1 MYPTAHAATTPTGQ
15 VFVMAALSKMAAVSK
30 LCFPALLLAIAASAQ
45 AEDKVVNLYSWADYV
60 APETLQR
67 FEQETGIK
75 VRYDTFDS
83 SEVLETKLLTGG
95 SGYDVVVPSSSVLA
109 RGLAAGALKPIAHE
123 GLKGYANLDPDLL
136 EKLAAVDPGNR
147 YGVPYTWGTLGLGMN
162 VEAVKQR
169 LPDVPLNNLDL
180 LFKPDNASKLKDCGI
195 AILDSP
201 QEVIGLAL
209 HYLGK
214 DPYSTDKNDLSAAEA
229 LLRQLQPNVLYVAT
243 GRQISDLANGSVCLA
258 LTYNGDASMA
268 ADQARKA
275 NKPYEVAYR
284 IPTQGTLVWQ
294 DNLAIPKDA
303 PHPEA
308 ARQFIEFMLRP
319 ESVAALTN
327 SLFFATA
334 NTAATPLVDEAV
346 RNDPDIYP
354 LADVRQRLYAD
365 RSMSLKDMRQRTRL
379 WTTFRSR
386 Q

>member
-1 MYPTAHAATTPTGQ
+1 
-15 VFVMAALSKMAAVSK
+15 MAPLFK
-30 LCFPALLLAIAASAQ
+30 LCLPALFLAMAVPAQ
-45 AEDKVVNLYSWADYV
+45 TEEKVLNLYSWADYV

-67 FEQETGIK
+67 FEKETGIH
-75 VRYDTFDS
+75 VRYDTFDTP
-83 SEVLETKLLTGG
+83 EVLETKLLTGG

-109 RGLAAGALKPIAHE
+109 RGLAAGALKEIPHD
-123 GLKGYANLDPDLL
+123 GLKGYANLDPDML

-169 LPDVPLNNLDL
+169 LPNVPLNSLDL
-180 LFKPDNASKLKDCGI
+180 LFKPEYASKLKDCGI

-214 DPYSTDKNDLSAAEA
+214 DPYSTDKADLTAADA
-229 LLRQLQPNVLYVAT
+229 LLRQLQPSVLYVAT
-243 GRQISDLANGSVCLA
+243 GRQINDLANGSVCLA

-275 NKPYEVAYR
+275 NKPFEVAYR
-284 IPTQGTLVWQ
+284 IPREGTLVWQ
-294 DNLAIPKDA
+294 DNLAMPKDA

-308 ARQFIEFMLRP
+308 ARAFIEFMLRP

-327 SLFFATA
+327 TLFFATA
-334 NTAATPLVDEAV
+334 NQAATPLVDEAV
-346 RNDPDIYP
+346 RSDPDIYP
-354 LADVRQRLYAD
+354 QAEVRERLYAD

-379 WTTFRSR
+379 WTTFRSH

>member
-1 MYPTAHAATTPTGQ
+1 MVP
-15 VFVMAALSKMAAVSK
+15 LSKLGLSALFLAMAV
-30 LCFPALLLAIAASAQ
+30 SAQ
-45 AEDKVVNLYSWADYV
+45 AEEKTLNLYSWADYV
-60 APETLQR
+60 APQTLQR
-67 FEQETGIK
+67 FEQETGIH

-109 RGLAAGALKPIAHE
+109 RGLAAGALKEIPHE

-136 EKLAAVDPGNR
+136 GKLAAVDPGNR
-147 YGVPYTWGTLGLGMN
+147 FGVPYTWGTLGLGMN

-169 LPDVPLNNLDL
+169 LPNVPLNSLDL
-180 LFKPDNASKLKDCGI
+180 LFKPEYATKLKDCGI

-201 QEVIGLAL
+201 QEVVGLAL

-214 DPYSTDKNDLSAAEA
+214 NPYSTDKSDLSAAEA
-229 LLRQLQPNVLYVAT
+229 LLHQLQPNVLYVAT

-275 NKPYEVAYR
+275 SKPFEVAYR
-284 IPTQGTLVWQ
+284 IPKEGTLVWQ

-308 ARQFIEFMLRP
+308 ARAFIEFMLRP

-327 SLFFATA
+327 TLFFATA
-334 NTAATPLVDEAV
+334 NQAATPLVDEAV
-346 RNDPDIYP
+346 RSDPDIFP
-354 LADVRQRLYAD
+354 LADVRERLYAD

>member
-1 MYPTAHAATTPTGQ
+1 MYLTVHPATTSLGQ
-15 VFVMAALSKMAAVSK
+15 VLVMFSPLKFC
-30 LCFPALLLAIAASAQ
+30 LPALMLTAAMSAM
-45 AEDKVVNLYSWADYV
+45 AEDNVVNLYSWADYV

-67 FEQETGIK
+67 FEQETGIR

-83 SEVLETKLLTGG
+83 PEVLETKLLTGG

-109 RGLAAGALKPIAHE
+109 RGLTAGALKTISRE
-123 GLKGYANLDPDLL
+123 SLKGYANLDPDLL

-162 VEAVKQR
+162 VEALKQR
-169 LPDVPLNNLDL
+169 LPDVPLNSLDL
-180 LFKPDNASKLKDCGI
+180 LFKPEYASRLKDCGI

-214 DPYSTDKNDLSAAEA
+214 DPYSTDKQDLSDAQA
-229 LLRQLQPNVLYVAT
+229 LLRQLQPSVLYVAT

-275 NKPYEVAYR
+275 GKPYEIAYR
-284 IPTQGTLVWQ
+284 IPREGTLVWQ

-308 ARQFIEFMLRP
+308 ARAFIEFMLRP

-327 SLFFATA
+327 TLFFATA
-334 NTAATPLVDEAV
+334 NLAATPLVDAAV
-346 RNDPDIYP
+346 RNDPDIFP
-354 LADVRQRLYAD
+354 PAELRQRLYAD
-365 RSMSLKDMRQRTRL
+365 RSMSLKDLRQRTRL

>member
-1 MYPTAHAATTPTGQ
+1 MYPSAHAASTSPGQ
-15 VFVMAALSKMAAVSK
+15 VLVMVPVFK
-30 LCFPALLLAIAASAQ
+30 LCLPALFLAMAASAQ
-45 AEDKVVNLYSWADYV
+45 AEEKTLNLYSWADYV

-67 FEQETGIK
+67 FEQETGIH

-109 RGLAAGALKPIAHE
+109 RGLAAGALKEIPHE

-162 VEAVKQR
+162 VQAVQQR
-169 LPDVPLNNLDL
+169 LPNVPLNSLDL
-180 LFKPDNASKLKDCGI
+180 LFNPQYASKLKDCGI

-214 DPYSTDKNDLSAAEA
+214 DPYSTDKADLAAAEA
-229 LLRQLQPNVLYVAT
+229 LLHQLQPNVLYVAT

-275 NKPYEVAYR
+275 NKPFEVAYR
-284 IPTQGTLVWQ
+284 IPQEGTLVWQ

-308 ARQFIEFMLRP
+308 ARVFIEFMLRP

-327 SLFFATA
+327 ELFFATA
-334 NTAATPLVDEAV
+334 NQAATPLVDEAV
-346 RNDPDIYP
+346 RTDPDIYP
-354 LADVRQRLYAD
+354 LADVRGRLYAD
-365 RSMSLKDMRQRTRL
+365 RSMSLKDLRQRTRL

>member
-1 MYPTAHAATTPTGQ
+1 MYPSAHAASTSPGQ
-15 VFVMAALSKMAAVSK
+15 VLVMVPVFK
-30 LCFPALLLAIAASAQ
+30 LCLPALFLAMAASAQ
-45 AEDKVVNLYSWADYV
+45 AEEKTLNLYSWADYV

-67 FEQETGIK
+67 FEQETGIH

-109 RGLAAGALKPIAHE
+109 RGLAAGALKEIPHE

-162 VEAVKQR
+162 MQAVQQR
-169 LPDVPLNNLDL
+169 LPNVPLNSLDL
-180 LFKPDNASKLKDCGI
+180 LFNPQYASKLKDCGI

-214 DPYSTDKNDLSAAEA
+214 DPYSTDKADLAAAEA
-229 LLRQLQPNVLYVAT
+229 LLHQLQPNVLYVAT

-268 ADQARKA
+268 ADQAHKA
-275 NKPYEVAYR
+275 NKPFEVVYR
-284 IPTQGTLVWQ
+284 IPKEGTLVWQ

-308 ARQFIEFMLRP
+308 ARAFIEFMLRP

-327 SLFFATA
+327 TLFFATA
-334 NTAATPLVDEAV
+334 NQAATPLVDEAV
-346 RNDPDIYP
+346 RTDPDIFP
-354 LADVRQRLYAD
+354 LPEMRERLYAD
-365 RSMSLKDMRQRTRL
+365 QSMSLKDLRQRTRL
-379 WTTFRSR
+379 WTTFRSH

>member
-1 MYPTAHAATTPTGQ
+1 M
-15 VFVMAALSKMAAVSK
+15 
-30 LCFPALLLAIAASAQ
+30 
-45 AEDKVVNLYSWADYV
+45 
-60 APETLQR
+60 
-67 FEQETGIK
+67 
-75 VRYDTFDS
+75 RYDTFDAP
-83 SEVLETKLLTGG
+83 EVLETKLLTGG

-109 RGLAAGALKPIAHE
+109 RGLAAGALKEIPHD
-123 GLKGYANLDPDLL
+123 GLKGYANLDPDML
-136 EKLAAVDPGNR
+136 EKKLAAVDPGNR

-162 VEAVKQR
+162 VEAVQQR
-169 LPDVPLNNLDL
+169 VPNVPLNSLDL
-180 LFKPDNASKLKDCGI
+180 LFKPEYASKLKDCGI

-214 DPYSTDKNDLSAAEA
+214 DPYSTDKTDLTAADA
-229 LLRQLQPNVLYVAT
+229 LLHQLQPSVLYVAT
-243 GRQISDLANGSVCLA
+243 GRQINDLANGSVCLA

-275 NKPYEVAYR
+275 NKPFEVAYR
-284 IPTQGTLVWQ
+284 IPREGTLVWQ

-308 ARQFIEFMLRP
+308 ARAFIEFMLRP

-327 SLFFATA
+327 TLFFATA
-334 NTAATPLVDEAV
+334 NQAATPLVDEAV

-354 LADVRQRLYAD
+354 QSEVRERLYAD

>member
-1 MYPTAHAATTPTGQ
+1 MYLTVHPATTSLGQ
-15 VFVMAALSKMAAVSK
+15 VLVMFSVLKFCLPAMLLTASVSAMA
-30 LCFPALLLAIAASAQ
+30 
-45 AEDKVVNLYSWADYV
+45 EEKVLNLYSWSDYV
-60 APETLQR
+60 APQTLQR
-67 FEQETGIK
+67 FEQETGIR

-83 SEVLETKLLTGG
+83 TEVLETKLLTGG

-109 RGLAAGALKPIAHE
+109 RGLAAGALKAIPHE
-123 GLKGYANLDPDLL
+123 GLKGYANLDADLL
-136 EKLAAVDPGNR
+136 KKLAAVDPGNR

-162 VEAVKQR
+162 VEALEQR
-169 LPDVPLNNLDL
+169 LPDVPLNSLDL
-180 LFKPDNASKLKDCGI
+180 LFKPEYASRLKDCGI

-214 DPYSTDKNDLSAAEA
+214 DPYSTDKQDLSAAQA
-229 LLRQLQPNVLYVAT
+229 LLLQLQPSVLYVAT

-275 NKPYEVAYR
+275 GKPFEIAYR
-284 IPTQGTLVWQ
+284 IPREGTLVWQ

-308 ARQFIEFMLRP
+308 ARAFIEFMLRP

-327 SLFFATA
+327 TLFFATA
-334 NTAATPLVDEAV
+334 NQAATPLVDAAV
-346 RNDPDIYP
+346 RNDPDIFP
-354 LADVRQRLYAD
+354 PADLRQRLYAD
-365 RSMSLKDMRQRTRL
+365 RSMSLKDLRQRTRL

>member
-1 MYPTAHAATTPTGQ
+1 MAP
-15 VFVMAALSKMAAVSK
+15 VFK
-30 LCFPALLLAIAASAQ
+30 LCLPALLLTVSIAVQ
-45 AEDKVVNLYSWADYV
+45 AEEKTLNLYSWADYV

-67 FEQETGIK
+67 FEKETGIH
-75 VRYDTFDS
+75 VRYDTFDT

-109 RGLAAGALKPIAHE
+109 RGLAAGALKEIPHE

-169 LPDVPLNNLDL
+169 LPDAPLNSLDL
-180 LFKPDNASKLKDCGI
+180 LFKPEYASKLKDCGI

-214 DPYSTDKNDLSAAEA
+214 DPYSTDKTDLAAAEA
-229 LLRQLQPNVLYVAT
+229 LLQKLQPSVLYVAT
-243 GRQISDLANGSVCLA
+243 GRQINDLANGSVCLA

-275 NKPYEVAYR
+275 NKPFEVAYR
-284 IPTQGTLVWQ
+284 IPREGTLVWQ

-308 ARQFIEFMLRP
+308 ARTFIEFMLRP

-327 SLFFATA
+327 TLFFATA
-334 NTAATPLVDEAV
+334 NQAATPLVDEAV

-354 LADVRQRLYAD
+354 KPEVRERLYAD

>member
-1 MYPTAHAATTPTGQ
+1 
-15 VFVMAALSKMAAVSK
+15 MAPLFK
-30 LCFPALLLAIAASAQ
+30 LCLPALFLAMAVPAQ
-45 AEDKVVNLYSWADYV
+45 AEEKVLNLYSWADYV
-60 APETLQR
+60 APDTLQR
-67 FEQETGIK
+67 FEKETGIH
-75 VRYDTFDS
+75 VRYDTFDAP
-83 SEVLETKLLTGG
+83 EVLETKLLTGG

-109 RGLAAGALKPIAHE
+109 RGLAAGALKEIPHD
-123 GLKGYANLDPDLL
+123 GLKGYANLDPDML

-162 VEAVKQR
+162 VEAVQQR
-169 LPDVPLNNLDL
+169 VPNVPLNSLDL
-180 LFKPDNASKLKDCGI
+180 LFKPEYASKLKDCGI

-214 DPYSTDKNDLSAAEA
+214 DPYSTDKTDLTAADA
-229 LLRQLQPNVLYVAT
+229 LLHQLQPSVLYVAT
-243 GRQISDLANGSVCLA
+243 GRQINDLANGSVCLA

-275 NKPYEVAYR
+275 NKPFEVAYR
-284 IPTQGTLVWQ
+284 IPREGTLVWQ

-308 ARQFIEFMLRP
+308 ARAFIEFMLRP

-327 SLFFATA
+327 TLFFATA
-334 NTAATPLVDEAV
+334 NQAATPLVDEAV

-354 LADVRQRLYAD
+354 QSEVRERLYAD

>member
-1 MYPTAHAATTPTGQ
+1 MYPTAHSATTSSGQ
-15 VFVMAALSKMAAVSK
+15 VFVMALAFK
-30 LCFPALLLAIAASAQ
+30 LCFPALFLSVAISAQ
-45 AEDKVVNLYSWADYV
+45 AEDKTLNFYSWADYV
-60 APETLQR
+60 PQQTLQR
-67 FEQETGIK
+67 FEKETGIH
-75 VRYDTFDS
+75 VRYDTFDT

-109 RGLAAGALKPIAHE
+109 RGLAAGAMREIPHE
-123 GLKGYANLDPDLL
+123 GLKGYGNLDADLL
-136 EKLAAVDPGNR
+136 KKLAAVDPGNR
-147 YGVPYTWGTLGLGMN
+147 YAVPYTWGTLGLGMN
-162 VEAVKQR
+162 VEAVKKR
-169 LPDVPLNNLDL
+169 LPDVPLNSLDL
-180 LFKPDNASKLKDCGI
+180 LFKPEYASKLKDCGI

-214 DPYSTDKNDLSAAEA
+214 DPYSTDKADLAAAEA
-229 LLRQLQPNVLYVAT
+229 LLLQLQPSVLYVAT

-284 IPTQGTLVWQ
+284 IPKEGTIIWQ

-308 ARQFIEFMLRP
+308 ARAFIEFMLRP
-319 ESVAALTN
+319 DSVAELTN
-327 SLFFATA
+327 TLFFATA
-334 NTAATPLVDEAV
+334 NQAATPLVDEAV

-354 LADVRQRLYAD
+354 LPEVRDRLYAD
-365 RSMSLKDMRQRTRL
+365 RSMSLKDMRQRTRM
-379 WTTFRSR
+379 WTTFRSH

>member
-1 MYPTAHAATTPTGQ
+1 MYPSAHPATTSSGQ
-15 VFVMAALSKMAAVSK
+15 VFVMAQVFK
-30 LCFPALLLAIAASAQ
+30 LCFPALLLSVVINAH
-45 AEDKVVNLYSWADYV
+45 AEDKTLNLYSWADYV
-60 APETLQR
+60 PPKTLQR
-67 FEQETGIK
+67 FEQATGIH
-75 VRYDTFDS
+75 VRYDTFDT

-109 RGLAAGALKPIAHE
+109 RGLAAGALKEIPHD
-123 GLKGYANLDPDLL
+123 GLMGYANLDADLL

-169 LPDVPLNNLDL
+169 LPDVPLNSLDL
-180 LFKPDNASKLKDCGI
+180 LFKPEYASKLKDCGI

-214 DPYSTDKNDLSAAEA
+214 DPYSNDKQDLAAAEA
-229 LLRQLQPNVLYVAT
+229 LLHTLQPSVLYVAT
-243 GRQISDLANGSVCLA
+243 GRQISDLANGTVCLA

-275 NKPYEVAYR
+275 DKPFEVAYR
-284 IPTQGTLVWQ
+284 IPREGTLIWQ

-308 ARQFIEFMLRP
+308 ARAFIEFMLRP
-319 ESVAALTN
+319 DSVAELTN
-327 SLFFATA
+327 TLFFATA
-334 NTAATPLVDEAV
+334 NQAATPLVDEAV

-354 LADVRQRLYAD
+354 PSAVRERLYAD
-365 RSMSLKDMRQRTRL
+365 RSMSLKEMRQRTRL
-379 WTTFRSR
+379 WTSFRSH

>member
-1 MYPTAHAATTPTGQ
+1 MYPTLHPATTSSGQ
-15 VFVMAALSKMAAVSK
+15 VFVMAPLSK
-30 LCFPALLLAIAASAQ
+30 LCLPALFLAMAVPVQ
-45 AEDKVVNLYSWADYV
+45 AGDKVVNLYSWADYV

-67 FEQETGIK
+67 FEQETGIR
-75 VRYDTFDS
+75 VRYDTFDA

-109 RGLAAGALKPIAHE
+109 RGLAAGALREIPHE

-169 LPDVPLNNLDL
+169 LPNVPLNSLDL
-180 LFKPDNASKLKDCGI
+180 LFKPEYASKLKDCGI

-201 QEVIGLAL
+201 QEVVGLAL

-214 DPYSTDKNDLSAAEA
+214 NPYSTDKADLSATEA
-229 LLRQLQPNVLYVAT
+229 LLHQLQPNVLYVAT

-275 NKPYEVAYR
+275 NKPFEVAYR
-284 IPTQGTLVWQ
+284 IPQEGTLVWQ

-308 ARQFIEFMLRP
+308 ARAFIEFMLRP

-327 SLFFATA
+327 TLFFATA
-334 NTAATPLVDEAV
+334 NRAATPLVDEAV
-346 RNDPDIYP
+346 RSDPDIYP
-354 LADVRQRLYAD
+354 LADVRARLYAD
-365 RSMSLKDMRQRTRL
+365 RTMSLKDMRQRTRL

>member
-1 MYPTAHAATTPTGQ
+1 MYPTTHPATTSSGQ
-15 VFVMAALSKMAAVSK
+15 VFVMAPMFK
-30 LCFPALLLAIAASAQ
+30 LCLPALFLAMAASAQ

-67 FEQETGIK
+67 FEQETGIH

-95 SGYDVVVPSSSVLA
+95 SGYDVLVPSSSVLA
-109 RGLAAGALKPIAHE
+109 RGLAAGALKPIPHE

-136 EKLAAVDPGNR
+136 EKLAIVDPGNR

-162 VEAVKQR
+162 VEALKQR
-169 LPDVPLNNLDL
+169 LPDVPLNSLDL
-180 LFKPDNASKLKDCGI
+180 LFKPEYASKLKDCGI

-275 NKPYEVAYR
+275 SKPYEIAYR
-284 IPTQGTLVWQ
+284 IPKEGTLVWQ

-308 ARQFIEFMLRP
+308 ARAFIEFMLRP

-327 SLFFATA
+327 TLFFATA
-334 NTAATPLVDEAV
+334 NQAATPLVDEAV
-346 RNDPDIYP
+346 RTDPDIYP
-354 LADVRQRLYAD
+354 LADVRERLYAD
-365 RSMSLKDMRQRTRL
+365 RSMNLKDLRQRTRL

>member
-1 MYPTAHAATTPTGQ
+1 
-15 VFVMAALSKMAAVSK
+15 MALKFK
-30 LCFPALLLAIAASAQ
+30 LCFPALLLAMAVSAQ
-45 AEDKVVNLYSWADYV
+45 AQEKTVNLYSWADYV
-60 APETLQR
+60 APETLQA
-67 FEQETGIK
+67 FEKETGIH

-109 RGLAAGALKPIAHE
+109 RGLTAGALKEIPHE

-162 VEAVKQR
+162 VEAV
-169 LPDVPLNNLDL
+169 PLNSLDL
-180 LFKPDNASKLKDCGI
+180 LFKPEYASKLKDCGI

-214 DPYSTDKNDLSAAEA
+214 DPYSTDKADLTAAEA
-229 LLRQLQPNVLYVAT
+229 LLHQLQPNVLYVAT

-258 LTYNGDASMA
+258 LTYNGDASVA

-275 NKPYEVAYR
+275 NKPFEVAYR
-284 IPTQGTLVWQ
+284 IPKEGTIVWQ

-303 PHPEA
+303 PHPEE
-308 ARQFIEFMLRP
+308 ARAFIEFMLRP

-327 SLFFATA
+327 TLFFATA
-334 NTAATPLVDEAV
+334 NQAATPLVDEAV
-346 RNDPDIYP
+346 RTDPNIFP
-354 LADVRQRLYAD
+354 LPDMRERLYAD
-365 RSMSLKDMRQRTRL
+365 QSMNLKDLRLRTRL
-379 WTTFRSR
+379 WTTFRSH

>member
-1 MYPTAHAATTPTGQ
+1 M
-15 VFVMAALSKMAAVSK
+15 FK
-30 LCFPALLLAIAASAQ
+30 LCFPALCLAMTVSAQ
-45 AEDKVVNLYSWADYV
+45 AQEKTVNLYSWADYV
-60 APETLQR
+60 APETLQA
-67 FEQETGIK
+67 FEKETGIH

-109 RGLAAGALKPIAHE
+109 RGLAAGALKEISHE

-162 VEAVKQR
+162 VEAVQKR
-169 LPDVPLNNLDL
+169 LPNVPLNSLDL
-180 LFKPDNASKLKDCGI
+180 LFKPEYASKLKDCGI

-214 DPYSTDKNDLSAAEA
+214 DPYSTDKADLTAAEA
-229 LLRQLQPNVLYVAT
+229 LLHQLQPNVLYVAT

-275 NKPYEVAYR
+275 NKPFEVAYR
-284 IPTQGTLVWQ
+284 IPKEGTLVWQ
-294 DNLAIPKDA
+294 DNMAIPKDA
-303 PHPEA
+303 PHPEE
-308 ARQFIEFMLRP
+308 ARAFIEFMLRP

-327 SLFFATA
+327 TLFFATA
-334 NTAATPLVDEAV
+334 NQAATPLVDEAV
-346 RNDPDIYP
+346 RTDPDIFP
-354 LADVRQRLYAD
+354 LPDMRARLYAD
-365 RSMSLKDMRQRTRL
+365 QSMSLKDLRSRTRL

>member
-1 MYPTAHAATTPTGQ
+1 M
-15 VFVMAALSKMAAVSK
+15 FK
-30 LCFPALLLAIAASAQ
+30 LCFPALFLAMAVSAQ
-45 AEDKVVNLYSWADYV
+45 AQENTVNLYSWADYV
-60 APETLQR
+60 APETLQA
-67 FEQETGIK
+67 FEKETGIH

-109 RGLAAGALKPIAHE
+109 RGLAAGALKEISHE

-162 VEAVKQR
+162 VEAVQKR
-169 LPDVPLNNLDL
+169 LPNVPLNSLDL
-180 LFKPDNASKLKDCGI
+180 LFKPEYASKLKDCGI

-214 DPYSTDKNDLSAAEA
+214 DPYSTDKADLTAAEA
-229 LLRQLQPNVLYVAT
+229 LLHQLQPNVLYVAT

-275 NKPYEVAYR
+275 NKPFEVAYR
-284 IPTQGTLVWQ
+284 IPKEGTLVWQ

-303 PHPEA
+303 PHPEE
-308 ARQFIEFMLRP
+308 ARAFIEFMLRP

-327 SLFFATA
+327 TLFFATA
-334 NTAATPLVDEAV
+334 NQAATPLVDEAV
-346 RNDPDIYP
+346 RTDPDIFP
-354 LADVRQRLYAD
+354 LPDMRARLYAD
-365 RSMSLKDMRQRTRL
+365 QSMSLKDLRSRTRL

>member
-1 MYPTAHAATTPTGQ
+1 
-15 VFVMAALSKMAAVSK
+15 MAPLFK
-30 LCFPALLLAIAASAQ
+30 LCLPALFLAMAVPAQ
-45 AEDKVVNLYSWADYV
+45 AEEKVLNLYSWADYV

-67 FEQETGIK
+67 FEKETGIH
-75 VRYDTFDS
+75 VRYDTFDTP
-83 SEVLETKLLTGG
+83 EVLETKLLTGG

-109 RGLAAGALKPIAHE
+109 RGLAAGALKEIPHD
-123 GLKGYANLDPDLL
+123 GLKGYANLDPDML

-169 LPDVPLNNLDL
+169 LPKVPLNSLDL
-180 LFKPDNASKLKDCGI
+180 LFKPEYASKLKDCGI

-214 DPYSTDKNDLSAAEA
+214 DPYSTDKADLTAADA
-229 LLRQLQPNVLYVAT
+229 LLRQLQPSVLYVAT
-243 GRQISDLANGSVCLA
+243 GRQINDLANGSVCLA

-275 NKPYEVAYR
+275 NKPFEVAYR
-284 IPTQGTLVWQ
+284 IPREGTLVWQ

-308 ARQFIEFMLRP
+308 ARAFVEFMLRP

-327 SLFFATA
+327 TLFFATA
-334 NTAATPLVDEAV
+334 NQAATPLVDEAV
-346 RNDPDIYP
+346 RSDPDIYP
-354 LADVRQRLYAD
+354 QAEVRERLYAD